1 MFSCHLRQ
9 LFVSRLFFP
18 FMHFPAFFAR
28 YSLFCLRRQLLV
40 FPPFSPV
47 TRFPA
52 FLARYSLPAISG
64 VFDRLLVHQ
73 SPSVLHFPALLTS
86 YTFLCFS
93 PLILSP
99 RFLRMT
105 YFLSFTF
112 RSLSHV
118 YPRWISPLQSFCLTS
133 PLTRLLTLNF
143 SPFSPRHAWQSIAMS
158 HPKPISKL
166 NTHSMK
172 NKCRVFL
179 LLNDLQLQ
187 LSY

>member
-9 LFVSRLFFP
+9 LFVFRLFSP
-18 FMHFPAFFAR
+18 FMHFPAFFAS
-28 YSLFCLRRQLLV
+28 YSLSCLRRQLFV

-52 FLARYSLPAISG
+52 FLARYSLPTVSG

-86 YTFLCFS
+86 YSFLCFS

-105 YFLSFTF
+105 YFLSFSLL
-112 RSLSHV
+112 SLSHV
-118 YPRWISPLQSFCLTS
+118 YHAESHL
-133 PLTRLLTLNF
+133 F
-143 SPFSPRHAWQSIAMS
+143 S
-158 HPKPISKL
+158 
-166 NTHSMK
+166 HS
-172 NKCRVFL
+172 V
-179 LLNDLQLQ
+179 
-187 LSY
+187 